1 MKRILI
7 TGAGSYVGTSVE
19 RWLMR
24 EPDKFHVD
32 TLDMMGDEWRQADFC
47 GYDTVF
53 HVAGIAHVDPRPE
66 QAPLYYQVNR
76 DLAVETAVRAREC
89 GVRQFIFMSSMIVYH
104 ASRSMMGTYITP
116 DTQPLPNDFY
126 GDSKLQ
132 AEIGLHKLEN
142 DVFRVVILRPCMIYG
157 PGSKGNFPRLVALA
171 QKVPVFPA
179 WHNRRSML
187 YIDNLSE
194 MVRQIILRDLSGT
207 FHPQN
212 AEYSDTVEIIR
223 HFAVATGHR
232 IWVTRLL
239 NPLVWLGAPVLKAI
253 PKMLSDS
260 CYAPEMSSYEFD
272 YQIVGLEESL
282 RRI

>member
-32 TLDMMGDEWRQADFC
+32 TLDMMGDEWRQADFS

-76 DLAVETAVRAREC
+76 DLAVETAARAREC

-104 ASRSMMGTYITP
+104 ASRSMKGTYITP

-223 HFAVATGHR
+223 HFAGAAGHR

-253 PKMLSDS
+253 PKMFSDS
-260 CYAPEMSSYEFD
+260 CYDQEMSRYEFD